1 MSLENDIRIKAM
13 DLLARREHS
22 RSELSTKLN
31 QRFSDCPDL
40 IVAAVQRLNDE
51 GLVSDQRFAESFV
64 RQRVARGHGPLRIRQ
79 ELRQREVEEGLIGEA
94 LAEAGIDW
102 WALAEEV
109 VQRRFGAE
117 APADFKEKAK
127 RMRFLQQRGFT
138 FEQIQSAVADQ

>member
-40 IVAAVQRLNDE
+40 IVAAVQRLSDE
-51 GLVSDQRFAESFV
+51 GLVSNQRFAESFV
-64 RQRVARGHGPLRIRQ
+64 RQRVAKGHGPLRIRQ

-102 WALAEEV
+102 WALAEEA

-138 FEQIQSAVADQ
+138 FEQIQSAVAGQ